1 MDRMQKIILGLFVVV
16 LLLLTYLEAS
26 EPEPINWNPS
36 YTKVDKIPLGGFVLF
51 ENLKAHHDSIHV
63 VNIPTYE
70 KLKKDS
76 IAGTYFFLNEMI
88 AFDDA
93 ELGHLLQWVEKGNDL
108 FISARYV
115 NKSLLD
121 TLNLEKDEIFTTQN
135 INSKPLIELANP
147 VLKSDKPYF
156 FDRNVYIQAF
166 TKIDTAK
173 TVVLGFTQPY
183 EDEIKMDDPQ
193 VNFIQQEFGKGKIT
207 IHLAPEAFSNYFI
220 LFEENREYTEAALAY
235 IDFEK
240 PLYWDAYKKEG
251 KTFYTSPLYVFLNNE
266 KLKWA
271 YYFTLLG
278 CILFIIFEGKR
289 KQRNIPVVEPPKNQT
304 YNYTRTIAGL
314 YLEKKQYKE
323 IASKKIKLF
332 SEFLR
337 TKLRIESVK
346 LNDAFYTQ
354 VASRSGNSVE
364 ETKML
369 FQLISEI
376 EQRQRISKEELLN
389 LSKKINKF
397 KNR

>member
-51 ENLKAHHDSIHV
+51 ENLKAYHDSIHV

-156 FDRNVYIQAF
+156 FDR
-166 TKIDTAK
+166 AK
-173 TVVLGFTQPY
+173 
-183 EDEIKMDDPQ
+183 
-193 VNFIQQEFGKGKIT
+193 
-207 IHLAPEAFSNYFI
+207 
-220 LFEENREYTEAALAY
+220 R
-235 IDFEK
+235 
-240 PLYWDAYKKEG
+240 
-251 KTFYTSPLYVFLNNE
+251 
-266 KLKWA
+266 
-271 YYFTLLG
+271 TL
-278 CILFIIFEGKR
+278 CE
-289 KQRNIPVVEPPKNQT
+289 
-304 YNYTRTIAGL
+304 
-314 YLEKKQYKE
+314 
-323 IASKKIKLF
+323 
-332 SEFLR
+332 
-337 TKLRIESVK
+337 
-346 LNDAFYTQ
+346 
-354 VASRSGNSVE
+354 
-364 ETKML
+364 
-369 FQLISEI
+369 
-376 EQRQRISKEELLN
+376 
-389 LSKKINKF
+389 
-397 KNR
+397 